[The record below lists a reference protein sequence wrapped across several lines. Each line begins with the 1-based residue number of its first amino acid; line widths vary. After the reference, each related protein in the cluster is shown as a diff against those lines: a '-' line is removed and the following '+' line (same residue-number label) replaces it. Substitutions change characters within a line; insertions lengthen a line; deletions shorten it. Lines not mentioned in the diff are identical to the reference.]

1 MSSGRGRFSKRRK
14 GNFKGK
20 LLRQVLISAL
30 ILLFI
35 IAIKMMDTAITNKVL
50 KVTQAKI
57 LVNHTGAD
65 LGNGIKSSFGRLK
78 DGTITMVAAIHDNSR
93 SIEFSDPADGIG
105 SIAASAGGDNAI
117 RYEAKEELQVYA
129 AAGGTV
135 VEILDEDD
143 GKCIRIS
150 HGNDLFS
157 VYKGCSKVYIKA
169 LEKVRRG
176 QIIGTVYAGD
186 ENNLTFEIRAG
197 GKLVNP
203 TDYLKR

>member
-1 MSSGRGRFSKRRK
+1 MSSRRGRLLKRRK
-14 GNFKGK
+14 GTFSKK
-20 LLRQVLISAL
+20 LLRQVIISAL

-35 IAIKMMDTAITNKVL
+35 IAIKMMDTAITNKALKITEANVL
-50 KVTQAKI
+50 A
-57 LVNHTGAD
+57 NYTGAD
-65 LGNGIKSSFGRLK
+65 IGKGIKSSFGKLK

-93 SIEFSDPADGIG
+93 STEFSEPTDGIG
-105 SIAASAGGDNAI
+105 SLDASVGSGKVI

-135 VEILDEDD
+135 VEIVDSDD

-150 HGNDLFS
+150 HGNELYS
-157 VYKGCSKVYIKA
+157 TYKGCSRVYIKA

-186 ENNLTFEIRAG
+186 ENNLTFEIRAA
-197 GKLVNP
+197 GKLVDP
-203 TDYLKR
+203 LVYLKR